1 LICKN
6 HPENRYVPL
15 IKKATPF
22 YTAPPTSDAFVK
34 RLHDL
39 FSGDEKKVI
48 IKYLK
53 KYGEDLKNFYRPLK
67 PEEKKEEDD
76 RIAKLPAEEKV
87 KAEKFRESGSTLHKI
102 GEILVKNAEK
112 EYDTKYDEFAKLIC
126 VSIEYSI
133 ARMEEAK
140 LSESEFDFLTGLER
154 FFDRFLMLHNGGKF
168 KMNDADFK
176 IIKEMSEACDQCR
189 PWYRRTFVINIKV
202 VGLLA
207 VLLAIVIAYLVKSF
221 FTKQSKK

>member
-1 LICKN
+1 MLIFYPLIIIFTCLPCSKPPPQDGSNWDVLQQFSDLICKN

-15 IKKATPF
+15 IKKATQF

-102 GEILVKNAEK
+102 GEI
-112 EYDTKYDEFAKLIC
+112 
-126 VSIEYSI
+126 
-133 ARMEEAK
+133 
-140 LSESEFDFLTGLER
+140 
-154 FFDRFLMLHNGGKF
+154 
-168 KMNDADFK
+168 
-176 IIKEMSEACDQCR
+176 
-189 PWYRRTFVINIKV
+189 
-202 VGLLA
+202 
-207 VLLAIVIAYLVKSF
+207 
-221 FTKQSKK
+221 